1 MTTHS
6 SILAWRFPMDRGA
19 WWPTVHGVCRV
30 WHNWVTKHSTYYLM
44 ITIAQWRECGCP
56 SLFHKWENKDSEN
69 LCKKGFQNRIPK
81 CGILCHLMLPLHDL
95 KINMLM
101 IHMCI
106 CMYTHMCTHIC
117 IHTHTYDICI
127 ISNIYCCWIIRS
139 VTFRRLYKRSSFSSS
154 NICLSW
160 RPSLEINRRSNFKF
174 PMLELRILNNDLEI
188 WISTF
193 PREEV
198 AKWHS
203 LLLSANPIS
212 WKFNLQWILGATY
225 GKNTD

>member
-1 MTTHS
+1 MATHS
-6 SILAWRFPMDRGA
+6 SVFAWRIPGPGEPGGLPSMGL
-19 WWPTVHGVCRV
+19 HRV
-30 WHNWVTKHSTYYLM
+30 RHNWSDLAAAAATA
-44 ITIAQWRECGCP
+44 AQY
-56 SLFHKWENKDSEN
+56 
-69 LCKKGFQNRIPK
+69 
-81 CGILCHLMLPLHDL
+81 
-95 KINMLM
+95 
-101 IHMCI
+101 I
-106 CMYTHMCTHIC
+106 CVYVC
-117 IHTHTYDICI
+117 IHTCAHTHVYVYTHTYIYDICI
-127 ISNIYCCWIIRS
+127 ISNIYCWWIVWS
-139 VTFRRLYKRSSFSSS
+139 VTFRRLHKRSSFSSS
-154 NICLSW
+154 NICSSW

-188 WISTF
+188 WIPTF

>member
-1 MTTHS
+1 MWHS
-6 SILAWRFPMDRGA
+6 LSSYAPSAW
-19 WWPTVHGVCRV
+19 
-30 WHNWVTKHSTYYLM
+30 S
-44 ITIAQWRECGCP
+44 
-56 SLFHKWENKDSEN
+56 ENKYAYN
-69 LCKKGFQNRIPK
+69 TYV
-81 CGILCHLMLPLHDL
+81 
-95 KINMLM
+95 
-101 IHMCI
+101 
-106 CMYTHMCTHIC
+106 CMNVYTHVHVC
-117 IHTHTYDICI
+117 IHTCANTYVDTHTYIYDICI
-127 ISNIYCCWIIRS
+127 ISNVYCCWIIRS
-139 VTFRRLYKRSSFSSS
+139 VTFWRLHKRSSFSSS
-154 NICLSW
+154 NICLCW

>member
-1 MTTHS
+1 MWHS
-6 SILAWRFPMDRGA
+6 LSSHAPSAW
-19 WWPTVHGVCRV
+19 
-30 WHNWVTKHSTYYLM
+30 
-44 ITIAQWRECGCP
+44 
-56 SLFHKWENKDSEN
+56 SEN
-69 LCKKGFQNRIPK
+69 IYAHNTYVYMYVYVYTHVRAYTY
-81 CGILCHLMLPLHDL
+81 
-95 KINMLM
+95 
-101 IHMCI
+101 
-106 CMYTHMCTHIC
+106 MYTHI
-117 IHTHTYDICI
+117 YDICI
-127 ISNIYCCWIIRS
+127 ISNIYCCWIIQS
-139 VTFRRLYKRSSFSSS
+139 VTFWRLHKRSSFSSS
-154 NICLSW
+154 NICSSW